1 MDNIYENLNCMLHDR
16 NINLPHKLDK
26 LDELNVFPDL
36 IIVNISSDK
45 LGIQQVKI
53 IQTYLDNY
61 KKDTNIIIY
70 NDTITTF
77 AKSALDELK
86 NIELFSY
93 KELSYNVT
101 HHTFVPKHILV
112 SEEEKQQILT
122 RFKVDEKKMPIIQIS
137 DPVCRYFNAKEGQMF
152 KIIRKSNT
160 TGESLYYRI
169 VGKST

>member
-1 MDNIYENLNCMLHDR
+1 MDTIYETLNCMLHDR
-16 NINLPHKLDK
+16 NINIPYKLDK
-26 LDELNVFPDL
+26 LDELNVFPNL
-36 IIVNISSDK
+36 IIINILSDK
-45 LGIQQVKI
+45 LGIQQVKV

-61 KKDTNIIIY
+61 KRDTNIIMY

-77 AKSALDELK
+77 AKSALDEIQ
-86 NIELFSY
+86 NIELFSH

-101 HHTFVPKHILV
+101 HHSFVPKHILV

-122 RFKVDEKKMPIIQIS
+122 RFKVSVKKMPVIQIS
-137 DPVCRYFNAKEGQMF
+137 DPVCRYYNAKEGQMF

>member
-1 MDNIYENLNCMLHDR
+1 MDNIYETLNCMLHDR
-16 NINLPHKLDK
+16 NINIPHKIDK
-26 LDELNVFPDL
+26 LDELNVFQNL
-36 IIVNISSDK
+36 IIINISSEK
-45 LGIQQVKI
+45 LGIQQVKV

-61 KKDTNIIIY
+61 KKDTNIIMY

-77 AKSALDELK
+77 AKSALDEIQ

-101 HHTFVPKHILV
+101 HHSFVPKHILV
-112 SEEEKQQILT
+112 SEKEKQQILT
-122 RFKVDEKKMPIIQIS
+122 HFKVNEKKMPGIQIS